1 MDTNDD
7 DSDVINDDGQAKK
20 LGLGLLLKLQWEW
33 RTIFQ
38 ASMAPNYSAPYCI
51 APNYSAPYY
60 IWHQSILD
68 QTIVHHSILH

>member
-33 RTIFQ
+33 KTIFQ
-38 ASMAPNYSAPYCI
+38 ASMAPNYSTPYNI
-51 APNYSAPYY
+51 V
-60 IWHQSILD
+60 H
-68 QTIVHHSILH
+68 QTIAHHNIFGTKLYGAKVYWTKL